1 MGISAA
7 DCNEKRMRCMR
18 MKYSVTIILS
28 VICMLTLVSCA
39 PATETMYRQGIVV
52 DGVFYEKSY
61 QPMPAEV
68 DESAIIGYIESYTD
82 TFPKKD
88 GQTNI
93 SKDLKNAPYARV
105 EGGIAILYQNEW
117 YLCTPDETDSSD
129 SSATLPEP
137 DAWDWGLTLSV
148 KDVTDSGL
156 TLVCTQSGGEVTGE
170 LETGSDYAL
179 KVLENGNW
187 VDVPTI
193 IEEYSW
199 TSEAYLIPK
208 EDSVE
213 FNVNWEWLYGK
224 LPAGTYRITKG
235 FMDFRGSGDYDEGSF
250 EAEFEIK

>member
-1 MGISAA
+1 MDISAA
-7 DCNEKRMRCMR
+7 DCNGGRMRCMR
-18 MKYSVTIILS
+18 MKNSVTIILA

-39 PATETMYRQGIVV
+39 HSTETMYQQGIVV

-61 QPMPAEV
+61 QSMPAEV

-82 TFPKKD
+82 SFPKKD

-117 YLCTPDETDSSD
+117 YLCTPDETKSSGP
-129 SSATLPEP
+129 SESAV
-137 DAWDWGLTLSV
+137 DGGLTLSV
-148 KDVTDSGL
+148 KDVIDSGL
-156 TLVCTQSGGEVTGE
+156 TLVCTQSDGEVTGD
-170 LETGSDYAL
+170 LETGSDYTL

-193 IEEYSW
+193 IEEYGW

-213 FNVNWEWLYGK
+213 FEINWEWLYGK
-224 LPAGTYRITKG
+224 LPAGTYRICKD
-235 FMDFRGSGDYDEGSF
+235 FMDFRGAGDYDEALF
-250 EAEFEIK
+250 YAEFEIK